1 MVDLRNQPRARG
13 DCIGQ
18 AGMVASLFLPPRFWS
33 EDDKFLGLRIIDIV
47 SGVSNGIVIP
57 LFNQLYQWVS
67 LKLNEA
73 EGHRY
78 STQVC
83 GDGMTGCALYR
94 GRFLRS

>member
-1 MVDLRNQPRARG
+1 
-13 DCIGQ
+13 
-18 AGMVASLFLPPRFWS
+18 MVASLFLPPRFWS

-83 GDGMTGCALYR
+83 GDGMLCIAGDSCDLSACLCVCVCSSWER
-94 GRFLRS
+94 